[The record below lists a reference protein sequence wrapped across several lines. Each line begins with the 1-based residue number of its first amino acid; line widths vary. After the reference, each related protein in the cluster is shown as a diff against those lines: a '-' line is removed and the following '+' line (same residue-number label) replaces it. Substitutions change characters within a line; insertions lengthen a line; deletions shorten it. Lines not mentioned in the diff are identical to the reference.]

1 MAKII
6 IINREQIK
14 KSLARFELLLAKDES
29 ERERLLQIQQEAT
42 GRSKGARSS
51 AASPSSKREEKGS

>member
-1 MAKII
+1 MATII

-14 KSLARFELLLAKDES
+14 KSLARFELMLAKDES

-42 GRSKGARSS
+42 GRSKGARTT
-51 AASPSSKREEKGS
+51 AASPSKREEKGS

>member
-1 MAKII
+1 MATII

-14 KSLARFELLLAKDES
+14 KSLARFELMLARDEA

-42 GRSKGARSS
+42 GKSKGARSA
-51 AASPSSKREEKGS
+51 AASPSKREEKGS